1 MDDAARSAP
10 AEAVA
15 HARRVLETEAA
26 GLTTLAARLPEDFAA
41 TVEMM
46 TIALA
51 KGYSSLWVTFTRTTI
66 PSGVNASNRCLA
78 PPLRTM

>member
-26 GLTTLAARLPEDFAA
+26 GLTTLAARLPEDFDAQMCSAFETPGARFECMLNA
-41 TVEMM
+41 T
-46 TIALA
+46 ALRDA
-51 KGYSSLWVTFTRTTI
+51 LTCHDVTTDD
-66 PSGVNASNRCLA
+66 AS
-78 PPLRTM
+78 